1 MANKLDYNPLKE
13 NDELMDEI
21 LQHWE
26 EYEAE
31 YKDRTEYIHQIIRGL
46 ISLNHQS
53 DFALD
58 FAMYD
63 EELIN
68 EIDGGEMLAQ
78 FKKNQETIKQIH
90 KLLWENISNDE
101 LTQTMCN
108 EEYNM
113 IATE

>member
-1 MANKLDYNPLKE
+1 MAKKLDYNPLKE
-13 NDELMDEI
+13 NEEVLNEI
-21 LQHWE
+21 IEHWG

-31 YKDRTEYIHQIIRGL
+31 YKDRTEYINQIILGL

-63 EELIN
+63 EEVIN

-90 KLLWENISNDE
+90 KLLFVNACGDE
-101 LTQTMCN
+101 HLTDCDEQ
-108 EEYNM
+108 YNAF
-113 IATE
+113 ATE

>member
-1 MANKLDYNPLKE
+1 MAKKLDYNPLKS

-21 LQHWE
+21 IQHWE
-26 EYEAE
+26 EYQAE
-31 YKDRTEYIHQIIRGL
+31 YKDRTQYINQIILGL

-53 DFALD
+53 DFAVD

-63 EELIN
+63 EDLFE

-90 KLLWENISNDE
+90 KLLWVNACGDDLAEECDE
-101 LTQTMCN
+101 Q
-108 EEYNM
+108 YNVF
-113 IATE
+113 ATEL